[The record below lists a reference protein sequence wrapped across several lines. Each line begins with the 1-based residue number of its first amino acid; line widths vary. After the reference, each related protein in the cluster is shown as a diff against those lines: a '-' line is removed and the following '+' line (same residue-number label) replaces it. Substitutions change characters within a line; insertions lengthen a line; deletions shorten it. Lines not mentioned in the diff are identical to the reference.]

1 MIIFLF
7 MEDSN
12 NSKTQIHVA
21 MSIWEEFEMQRKIH
35 RIVPVTENNGELQYL
50 FRQFTMYKTTNAT
63 CFSH

>member
-1 MIIFLF
+1 MIIFHF

-12 NSKTQIHVA
+12 NSKTQIHVS

-35 RIVPVTENNGELQYL
+35 RIVPVTENNRELQSL
-50 FRQFTMYKTTNAT
+50 FRQFTVYKTTNAT